1 MPEPLRPA
9 SRAPLPWLLVALVGV
24 LVLTTALAVAG
35 GRSVHALATRHAQAE
50 REAAESEA
58 RLVEQLALRESLQR
72 RLRALEEE
80 SARLTRERDALQAQL
95 QARPA
100 ARVKAVPKSE
110 RRKRLADAKRARAA
124 GLPRSA
130 TAAR

>member
-1 MPEPLRPA
+1 MPQPLRPA
-9 SRAPLPWLLVALVGV
+9 SGTPLPWVLLLLVLG
-24 LVLTTALAVAG
+24 LTAALAVAG

-72 RLRALEEE
+72 RMKALEEE
-80 SARLTRERDALQAQL
+80 SVRLTRERDALQAQL

-100 ARVKAVPKSE
+100 PRVKAAPKAE
-110 RRKRLADAKRARAA
+110 RRKRLADAKQRARAA